1 MRTKLDIYLFIHF
14 FRMLIFVL
22 GLVYYGVRCETL
34 LDGNLTVAG
43 LFTIQNGVNGECS
56 GISPS
61 SVKILEAV
69 KWIFKNLNEQ
79 NYIPGVTIGK
89 LYIQQTKQKSEQNK
103 AKTTRAAMSMIM

>member
-1 MRTKLDIYLFIHF
+1 
-14 FRMLIFVL
+14 MLIFVL
-22 GLVYYGVRCETL
+22 VLAYYGVRCETL

-43 LFTIQNGVNGECS
+43 LFTIQNSVNGQCS

-69 KWIFKNLNEQ
+69 KWIFKNLNEK

-89 LYIQQTKQKSEQNK
+89 LCIQHTKQKI
-103 AKTTRAAMSMIM
+103 KTKQSKTHKNSNVSDHVS